1 MWRMLQQPVP
11 DDYVV
16 ATGEA
21 YSVRWFLE
29 EAFNYLNLD
38 IEKHVRSDS
47 TLFRPSEVE
56 HLLGDPSKA
65 KWQLGWEP
73 KVGFSALVR
82 MMVDYWL

>member
-1 MWRMLQQPVP
+1 
-11 DDYVV
+11 VV

-56 HLLGDPSKA
+56 YLLGDPSKA
-65 KWQLGWEP
+65 KRQLGWEP